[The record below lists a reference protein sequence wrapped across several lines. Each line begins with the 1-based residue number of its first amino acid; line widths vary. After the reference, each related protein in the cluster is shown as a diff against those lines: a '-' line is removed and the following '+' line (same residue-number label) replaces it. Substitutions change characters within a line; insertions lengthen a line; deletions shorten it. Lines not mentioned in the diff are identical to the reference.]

1 MAGVQDQH
9 APSGPGTDNVPRS
22 GVCTR
27 QPPGRCAAQC
37 RPPRVPRS
45 STPTTFR
52 IVLQLGPPACNQF
65 LGRGAHG
72 VERGLHR
79 GWVDPGSQRL
89 RGLEDQLAAT
99 VQLPESRARQR
110 AVGVEQTGIDQPSAC
125 RDNCLARLLD
135 GIGYQFLDPREMRG
149 GATTIPAR
157 RGLCPMHSGPAAG
170 FSFRSPTPA
179 ATAQGIAEPLR
190 QFETIMEKLGRA
202 GIWAHPSKVSPEVAG
217 ELERL
222 GYSTLWL
229 GASPAAELDV
239 VDPLLEAT
247 ETLVVGTS
255 IVNIWTAPATSVGE
269 SFHRLEA
276 KYPGRFVLGI
286 GAGHRENEA
295 DYRKPYE
302 ALVDYLDE
310 LDRAGVPVQQRAL
323 AALGPRVLEL
333 ARTRS
338 AGALPYLVTP
348 EHTRSA
354 RAQLGP
360 DALLVVEQKVVVD
373 TDPRRGRSIGR
384 DRVGPYLRLS
394 NYVANLRRIGFD
406 ADDVAFPGSDR
417 LVDALAIH
425 GGPETVGDGLRAHLA
440 AGANQV
446 AIQVLSA
453 DDDILPGARVLAQL
467 L

>member
-1 MAGVQDQH
+1 MDMA
-9 APSGPGTDNVPRS
+9 
-22 GVCTR
+22 
-27 QPPGRCAAQC
+27 
-37 RPPRVPRS
+37 
-45 STPTTFR
+45 
-52 IVLQLGPPACNQF
+52 
-65 LGRGAHG
+65 
-72 VERGLHR
+72 
-79 GWVDPGSQRL
+79 
-89 RGLEDQLAAT
+89 
-99 VQLPESRARQR
+99 
-110 AVGVEQTGIDQPSAC
+110 
-125 RDNCLARLLD
+125 
-135 GIGYQFLDPREMRG
+135 
-149 GATTIPAR
+149 
-157 RGLCPMHSGPAAG
+157 
-170 FSFRSPTPA
+170 
-179 ATAQGIAEPLR
+179 
-190 QFETIMEKLGRA
+190 GRA
-202 GIWAHPSKVSPEVAG
+202 GIWARHSNVSPQVAG

-229 GASPAAELDV
+229 GASPPAGLEV

-255 IVNIWTAPATSVGE
+255 IVNIWTAPASSVAE
-269 SFHRLEA
+269 SFHRLDS
-276 KYPGRFVLGI
+276 KHPGRFVLGI

-310 LDRAGVPVQQRAL
+310 LDQAGVPVQRRAL

-348 EHTRSA
+348 EHTQNA
-354 RAQLGP
+354 RDRLGS
-360 DALLVVEQKVVVD
+360 DALLVAEQKVVID
-373 TDPRRGRSIGR
+373 ADPERARQLGR

-406 ADDVAFPGSDR
+406 VDDVTFPGSDR

-425 GGPETVGDGLRAHLA
+425 GGPETVADGLRAHLV

-453 DDDILPGARVLAQL
+453 DGDILAGARALAQL